1 MDKRQVK
8 DRRKRATPPLSRYT
22 LTGRRKKTRRSDEL
36 ANYYVDRYGKNLL
49 VVTSSIVIFCIL
61 DAFFTLNILKSG
73 GSETNLFMLFFM
85 KKNLILTLII
95 RFLFTAFCIIFLLIH
110 KNFRLFGVVKT
121 HQLIYLVFSIYF
133 VLILYESYTF
143 VLIKTI

>member
-1 MDKRQVK
+1 MWIDTKESPGCNEFNRHL
-8 DRRKRATPPLSRYT
+8 R
-22 LTGRRKKTRRSDEL
+22 
-36 ANYYVDRYGKNLL
+36 
-49 VVTSSIVIFCIL
+49 II
-61 DAFFTLNILKSG
+61 DAFFTLNILQSG

-133 VLILYESYTF
+133 VLILYESYAF
-143 VLIKTI
+143 VLIKAI